1 MDGRQGAYI
10 DQDMQK
16 TLRVSQEEGEFAVN
30 VDNNIIEAIFKYG
43 NYGQSIDSYDTETGD
58 TDSDRLEPN
67 ESAEIPL
74 YLLLHVP
81 EEEPEE
87 AIIVMEES
95 SNVGMKLRFQG
106 ALQTQLLNGI
116 SNEISII
123 QDEDIYQTIR
133 SASRIVRVNV
143 QTSGSPD
150 DLGGRFGAV
159 FSPSSNGKDITYTP
173 TESDNIHID
182 VNELENWIE
191 GVKNPLRNVE
201 GNTFTEFKIT
211 IESAGS
217 QTTIDLRENG
227 VNRSRI
233 LDNVDMEGGHPLPSY
248 MGREARQFVNQEL
261 LPPGDDDLPGGSL
274 LG

>member
-1 MDGRQGAYI
+1 MGRQGAYI

-30 VDNNIIEAIFKYG
+30 MDNNIIEAIFKYG

-116 SNEISII
+116 SNEMSIM
-123 QDEDIYQTIR
+123 QDRDVYQTIR
-133 SASRIVRVNV
+133 NANRIARVNV

-150 DLGGRFGAV
+150 ELGGRFGTV
-159 FSPSSNGKDITYTP
+159 FSPSSNGKEITYTP
-173 TESDNIHID
+173 TESDNIQID

-191 GVKNPLRNVE
+191 GDDNPLRNVD

-248 MGREARQFVNQEL
+248 MGREAHQFVNQEL
-261 LPPGDDDLPGGSL
+261 LPSGDDDLPGDSL